1 MDSFK
6 QFLKDYAGAII
17 GALIAILILITRL
30 YELIISVSESGG
42 VRLYII

>member
-1 MDSFK
+1 M
-6 QFLKDYAGAII
+6 LII
-17 GALIAILILITRL
+17 NHCIALIYMRL